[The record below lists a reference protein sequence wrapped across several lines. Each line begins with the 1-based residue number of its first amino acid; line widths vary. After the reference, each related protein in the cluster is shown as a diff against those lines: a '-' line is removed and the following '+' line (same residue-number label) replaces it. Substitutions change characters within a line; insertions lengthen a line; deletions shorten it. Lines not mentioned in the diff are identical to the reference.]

1 MKNLYFTLFLL
12 VVSLYPSLG
21 QKANHPSNVSN
32 KIFISLKSEPPQ
44 APVKEP
50 TKPPYLEISNA
61 VFDDGIEGNRKIDAE
76 ETTEIRFELK
86 NSGTG
91 VGKGLILSAKE
102 TNGINGLDFESTQK
116 INDLNPGQNEQIV
129 LPVKGLKSLQEG
141 TASFEIKVTE
151 PNGFGTDP
159 IHIQIGTQSFR
170 SPELKIVDY
179 QVSSQNSSTLAKR
192 KPFDLEVLVQN
203 LGQGIASEVSLN
215 ILLPQNVYCLS
226 GNESSPIGTLKP
238 GEKKLINYSMVTNN
252 DYNQNTISFELIFS
266 EKYNQYFENKTISLT
281 MNQQVSGDKLIVEG
295 IDDSNIQIEVASL
308 SSDVDKNIPFS
319 GKKSANKIALIIG
332 NEDYSGNLNAEINV
346 NYARRDAEV
355 FRNYALNILGVEERN
370 VYFFINATSGTLN
383 REIDRITA
391 LVKRMGTDT
400 ELIFYYAGHG
410 LPDENTKTPYLIPV
424 DVNASNLSSAIS
436 LNSVYRKF
444 AETGAKKITVLLDAC
459 FSGGARS
466 QSLLAARSVRIKPK
480 EEDISGN
487 MIVFSASSGEQSAL
501 PYHAQ
506 KHGLFTYFLLKKLQ
520 ETKGIVT
527 YSELANYLKTNVG
540 VEALRIN
547 GKSQDP
553 EVQVSPTYSENWEK
567 QSF

>member
-1 MKNLYFTLFLL
+1 
-12 VVSLYPSLG
+12 
-21 QKANHPSNVSN
+21 
-32 KIFISLKSEPPQ
+32 
-44 APVKEP
+44 
-50 TKPPYLEISNA
+50 
-61 VFDDGIEGNRKIDAE
+61 
-76 ETTEIRFELK
+76 
-86 NSGTG
+86 
-91 VGKGLILSAKE
+91 
-102 TNGINGLDFESTQK
+102 
-116 INDLNPGQNEQIV
+116 
-129 LPVKGLKSLQEG
+129 
-141 TASFEIKVTE
+141 
-151 PNGFGTDP
+151 
-159 IHIQIGTQSFR
+159 
-170 SPELKIVDY
+170 
-179 QVSSQNSSTLAKR
+179 
-192 KPFDLEVLVQN
+192 
-203 LGQGIASEVSLN
+203 
-215 ILLPQNVYCLS
+215 
-226 GNESSPIGTLKP
+226 
-238 GEKKLINYSMVTNN
+238 MVTNN

-295 IDDSNIQIEVASL
+295 IDDSNIPIEVASL

-319 GKKSANKIALIIG
+319 GDKSANKIALIIG

-355 FRNYALNILGVEERN
+355 FRNYALNTLGVEERN
-370 VYFFINATSGTLN
+370 VYFFVNATSGTLN

-391 LVKRMGTDT
+391 LIKRMGTDT

-410 LPDENTKTPYLIPV
+410 LPDENTKIPYLIPV

-444 AETGAKKITVLLDAC
+444 AETGAKKITIFLDAC

-520 ETKGIVT
+520 ETKGAVT

-553 EVQVSPTYSENWEK
+553 DVQVSPTYTENWEK
-567 QSF
+567 LSF